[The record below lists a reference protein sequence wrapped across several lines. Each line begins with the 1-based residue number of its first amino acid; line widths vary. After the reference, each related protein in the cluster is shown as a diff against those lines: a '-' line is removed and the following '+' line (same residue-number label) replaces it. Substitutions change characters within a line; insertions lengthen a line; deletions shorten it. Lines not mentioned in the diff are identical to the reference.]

1 MDIQEAKQR
10 LLLGEEIEVPG
21 GMAGN
26 LRAWA
31 RQNRECR
38 SQGLR
43 IEGHLT
49 EQYGGTSRIRLIK
62 KVAPRV
68 DQASPKRG
76 RPRNSDTDPFGWVAR
91 RIVED
96 IDYVMETNPGNMSE
110 GEYDR
115 LFKIKELLQ

>member
-76 RPRNSDTDPFGWVAR
+76 RPSNIDNDPFGWAAKQIRETAR
-91 RIVED
+91 LVLDTRSEQMNGEEED
-96 IDYVMETNPGNMSE
+96 ILMKVHALVS
-110 GEYDR
+110 
-115 LFKIKELLQ
+115 